1 MDVKEKYLKEISP
14 QLQRAGFTVWP
25 EHGGLLP
32 VEWNTE
38 LLCRVRADGSLH
50 YKEGILSDA
59 QMSEALDRIAA
70 ITQTTRDYMRLM
82 AQAPPLVADGLSGD
96 YRLLAGFNGTVL
108 AGHERDW
115 RYGTEFIT
123 WERVRDGTCLWQ
135 GHYMENDYAAARQD
149 FAVRS
154 GLVEENRLLSDE
166 QAVAVYR
173 CVRDALERD
182 CSLTAKQENLLEDIC
197 SKIRQCV
204 PNIDEL
210 TDQRTGQKPGREMEQ
225 SF

>member
-1 MDVKEKYLKEISP
+1 MDAKEKFLKEVSP

-25 EHGGLLP
+25 EHDGLLP
-32 VEWNTE
+32 VEWKAE
-38 LLCRVRADGSLH
+38 LLCRVRADGSLLC
-50 YKEGILSDA
+50 KEEILSDA
-59 QMSEALDRIAA
+59 QMSEALDRVTA
-70 ITQTTRDYMRLM
+70 ITRTVRDYMRLM
-82 AQAPPLVADGLSGD
+82 EQAPPLVADGLSGD
-96 YRLLAGFNGTVL
+96 YRLLAEFNGIVL

-123 WERVRDGTCLWQ
+123 WERVRDGTDLWQ

-166 QAVAVYR
+166 QAVAVYH

-182 CSLTAKQENLLEDIC
+182 CSLTAEQENLLEDIC
-197 SKIRQCV
+197 NKMRQWV
-204 PNIDEL
+204 PDIDDL
-210 TDQRTGQKPGREMEQ
+210 TDQMTVRKPEQGMEQ

>member
-1 MDVKEKYLKEISP
+1 MDAKEKYLKEVSP

-32 VEWNTE
+32 VEWNAE
-38 LLCRVRADGSLH
+38 LLCNVRADGSLLC
-50 YKEGILSDA
+50 KEEILSDS
-59 QMSEALDRIAA
+59 QISEALDRVAA
-70 ITQTTRDYMRLM
+70 ITRTVQDYMRQM
-82 AQAPPLVADGLSGD
+82 EQAPPLVADGLSGD
-96 YRLLAGFNGTVL
+96 YRLLAEFNGIVL

-123 WERVRDGTCLWQ
+123 WERVRDGTDLWQ

-166 QAVAVYR
+166 QAVAVYH
-173 CVRDALERD
+173 CVWDTLERD
-182 CSLTAKQENLLEDIC
+182 CSLSMEQENLLEDVC
-197 SKIRQCV
+197 NKMRLCV
-204 PNIDEL
+204 PDIDDL
-210 TDQRTGQKPGREMEQ
+210 TDQMTVRKPEQGMEQ